1 MNYRLARGIERLKAA
16 QDLAGLERDS
26 QRLSLAS
33 PKGSCMAGGLKRHRT
48 SALSTVHFA
57 VTAPHR
63 VTVELLASS
72 VFFRISASG
81 NYSLSLSPTLTFTQS
96 LCFFSLT
103 FSIKCSSI
111 KTIIQF
117 IIFSLAFEPL
127 ILVLDHCFDLNF
139 KMLAHCTHH
148 SLSQINYF
156 SE

>member
-1 MNYRLARGIERLKAA
+1 MNYKLARGIERLKAA
-16 QDLAGLERDS
+16 QDLARLKQDY
-26 QRLSLAS
+26 QRLGLAS
-33 PKGSCMAGGLKRHRT
+33 PKGSRLAGGLKRYCT
-48 SALSTVHFA
+48 SALHTVHIA
-57 VTAPHR
+57 ATAPHD
-63 VTVELLASS
+63 VTVELLTGS

-148 SLSQINYF
+148 SLSYINYF
-156 SE
+156 SK